1 MEERRE
7 DREELEID
15 LGTLLWNFLQGLMR
29 FWWLILILALLGSA
43 ALYVKNSRFYTPMY
57 RSEASFTVM
66 TGGTSETTGTESYNF
81 YYDSTTAGQ
90 LAKTFP
96 YILSS
101 SLLNDAIEAD
111 LGVNS
116 INGSI

>member
-43 ALYVKNSRFYTPMY
+43 VLYVKNSRFTLPC
-57 RSEASFTVM
+57 
-66 TGGTSETTGTESYNF
+66 
-81 YYDSTTAGQ
+81 TAPK
-90 LAKTFP
+90 LP
-96 YILSS
+96 LR
-101 SLLNDAIEAD
+101 
-111 LGVNS
+111 
-116 INGSI
+116 